1 MGWFIHFVWR
11 YCYGFV
17 SSFRCLVFCR
27 LSFCKVLSC
36 WRYDILLIGWLLSA
50 TVFIPIYFSFADV
63 LFPYMFLFP
72 YLYRCN
78 ALNSSGD
85 IYGVVL
91 LISFFFYPETD
102 LYTDLMNG
110 TWYFWWSDAWFAWF
124 VFRLPSIFYT
134 VIYGYFPQ
142 LGLVDSFINRL
153 VDWSIDP
160 SMFDWLVD
168 RPIDR
173 LTHSLIGWLLAERL

>member
-1 MGWFIHFVWR
+1 MFRSSILFFFKILYGSNGLIHPFRLAILLWLRFV
-11 YCYGFV
+11 
-17 SSFRCLVFCR
+17 FRCLVFCR

-63 LFPYMFLFP
+63 LFPFMFIFLI

-91 LISFFFYPETD
+91 LFSFFFYPETD
-102 LYTDLMNG
+102 LYTDLLNG

-124 VFRLPSIFYT
+124 VFRLPGIFYT
-134 VIYGYFPQ
+134 VIYGY
-142 LGLVDSFINRL
+142 
-153 VDWSIDP
+153 
-160 SMFDWLVD
+160 
-168 RPIDR
+168 
-173 LTHSLIGWLLAERL
+173 LLCN

>member
-1 MGWFIHFVWR
+1 MASFRDF
-11 YCYGFV
+11 
-17 SSFRCLVFCR
+17 FRCLVFCR

-63 LFPYMFLFP
+63 LFPFMILFR

-91 LISFFFYPETD
+91 LFSFFFTPRLTCILPCWMVPGIFD
-102 LYTDLMNG
+102 DMMFGLLDLCSVCQVFSIRLYTFFFSSIRIGWQLHQSIGWLIDRSVDVWLIG
-110 TWYFWWSDAWFAWF
+110 WSSD
-124 VFRLPSIFYT
+124 RSI
-134 VIYGYFPQ
+134 
-142 LGLVDSFINRL
+142 DSFI
-153 VDWSIDP
+153 
-160 SMFDWLVD
+160 DWLVV
-168 RPIDR
+168 
-173 LTHSLIGWLLAERL
+173 GW